1 MMSSEIIYKALKA
14 SQKGQNYAFATI
26 IEATLKGTPRK
37 MGAKMIVFDDGTS
50 EGTIGGGRN
59 EKAAIAECLKAM
71 QKQKPA
77 TVTYNYFGREGESVC
92 GGQMK
97 VFIEPFSAKDHLII
111 CGAGHIALP
120 LSAFGKILGF
130 KVTII
135 DDRKEFANKKRFPH
149 VDKIIVGDHAGEL
162 AKAAIGPNTHV
173 TIVTQGNEYDFECLK
188 AVIKSPVAY
197 IGVISSK
204 PKRVKFFGRLKTAG
218 IEEKYLKRVHIP
230 MGFDIGAQTPQEIA
244 VSIMAEIV
252 AVKNKDHIGTDK
264 FKPPGLTKSSPGK
277 IA

>member
-1 MMSSEIIYKALKA
+1 MMSSDIIYKALKA

-26 IEATLKGTPRK
+26 TEATLKGTPRK
-37 MGAKMIVFDDGTS
+37 MGAKMIVFDDGS
-50 EGTIGGGRN
+50 SYGSIGGGRN
-59 EKAAIAECLKAM
+59 EKAAIAECLKAI
-71 QKQKPA
+71 QKRKPTSVA
-77 TVTYNYFGREGESVC
+77 YNYFGREGESVC

-97 VFIEPFSAKDHLII
+97 VFIEPFVARDHLII

-120 LSAFGKILGF
+120 LSAVAKILGF

-135 DDRKEFANKKRFPH
+135 DDRKAFANKSRFPH
-149 VDKIIVGDHAGEL
+149 VDKIIVGNHAAEL
-162 AKAAIGPNTHV
+162 AKMAIESNTYV

-188 AVIKSPVAY
+188 KVINSPAAY

-218 IEEKYLKRVHIP
+218 IEEKYLKRAHIP
-230 MGFDIGAQTPQEIA
+230 MGIDIGSQTPEEIA

-252 AVKNKDHIGTDK
+252 AVKNKDCIGTDK
-264 FKPPGLTKSSPGK
+264 FKR
-277 IA
+277 

>member
-1 MMSSEIIYKALKA
+1 MSSEEILYKALKA

-37 MGAKMIVFDDGTS
+37 MGAKMIVFDDGS
-50 EGTIGGGRN
+50 SFGTIGGGRN
-59 EKAAIAECLKAM
+59 EKAAIAECLKAI

-77 TVTYNYFGREGESVC
+77 TVAYNYFGREGESVC

-97 VFIEPFSAKDHLII
+97 VFIEPFSSKDHLII

-120 LSAFGKILGF
+120 LSAAAKILGF
-130 KVTII
+130 NVTII
-135 DDRKEFANKKRFPH
+135 DDRRQFATKKRFPH
-149 VDKIIVGDHAGEL
+149 VDKIIVGNHAAEL
-162 AKAAIGPNTHV
+162 AKVAVGPNTYV

-188 AVIKSPVAY
+188 VVIKSPAAY

-204 PKRVKFFGRLKTAG
+204 PKKVKFFGRLKSLR
-218 IEEKYLKRVHIP
+218 IEEKYLKRAHIP
-230 MGFDIGAQTPQEIA
+230 MGIDIGSQTPEEIA

-252 AVKNKDHIGTDK
+252 AVKNKSYIGTDK
-264 FKPPGLTKSSPGK
+264 FKNNM
-277 IA
+277 